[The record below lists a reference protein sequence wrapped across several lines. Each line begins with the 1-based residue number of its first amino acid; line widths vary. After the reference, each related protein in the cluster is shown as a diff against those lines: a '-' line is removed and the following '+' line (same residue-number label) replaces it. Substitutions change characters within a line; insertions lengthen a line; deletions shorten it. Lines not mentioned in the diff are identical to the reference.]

1 MHSTHTRT
9 THRHTEMTVCK
20 ILKKIKHMQKKERL
34 LKQTN
39 VQATVPT
46 PIPKPNRT
54 REHRTCLDRRYGI
67 RAQSAGDSFV
77 TVSYPPT
84 QVRAQSAHNG
94 LTSQVEVEHAFL
106 GRARLA
112 PCSSAHPARLAVRDL
127 LDACQAVLEGGLAA
141 DRASLI
147 IVEQAS
153 VDLLDGQRGGGL
165 PRLGRGERNQER

>member
-1 MHSTHTRT
+1 MIAKEKKATQGNKRTGYSGHSHP
-9 THRHTEMTVCK
+9 
-20 ILKKIKHMQKKERL
+20 
-34 LKQTN
+34 QT
-39 VQATVPT
+39 Q
-46 PIPKPNRT
+46 PNKGT
-54 REHRTCLDRRYGI
+54 STCLDRRYGI

-84 QVRAQSAHNG
+84 QARAQSAHNG

-165 PRLGRGERNQER
+165 FFSLRDGN